1 MIPIQNQQQTLA
13 QEFNA
18 NDILLAKA
26 NYEAILRIK
35 RWKFIHGLSVLNK
48 NIRKEADNM
57 ICKSFLSFINNDEVL
72 ELEGYFHAELQ
83 N

>member
-1 MIPIQNQQQTLA
+1 MIPIKNQQQTLA
-13 QEFNA
+13 EEFTA

-35 RWKFIHGLSVLNK
+35 RWKFIHNLSVLNK

-57 ICKSFLSFINNDEVL
+57 ICKSFLSIINNDEVL
-72 ELEGYFHAELQ
+72 ELEGYFEAELQ